1 MKPTSSHPPATPTA
15 APGTLPD
22 EAALARSAIAGV
34 LQPVLDE
41 LDEGLI
47 VCDAEGRALVVNFA
61 ARGELAAGQALALV
75 EGAVIAT
82 RPDQA
87 LSLRRALRGAAHGR
101 RQLIELGER
110 GDRLFVIVVPLDS
123 GLLRGRA
130 LLVLGRRELCP
141 ALSMEMLGNLYALTP
156 TERRVLAGL
165 VAGRRP
171 AAVAQANGVELSTVR
186 TQIGAIRAKLGVD
199 RIDGVTQLAAK
210 LPAAASALRQPAV
223 AGAH

>member
-1 MKPTSSHPPATPTA
+1 MTAPTCHPFPAPTA
-15 APGTLPD
+15 A
-22 EAALARSAIAGV
+22 ALAAPDDATLARTAIAGV

-61 ARGELAAGQALALV
+61 ARGELAGGQALALV
-75 EGAVIAT
+75 EGSVAAV

-123 GLLRGRA
+123 GWLRGRA

-210 LPAAASALRQPAV
+210 LPAAASALRQPAP